1 MEPARKTK
9 SLCPV
14 CLKIID
20 ADIIEEGGSMY
31 MKKTCPEH
39 GTFKTVVW
47 RENSEKYLEWTN
59 AAGNQPRGA
68 FPNPKSVSNSC
79 PYDCGYCQAHKQDLC
94 SAALMV
100 TGKCNLNCPVCFTR
114 TRNSEPY
121 HPSLDELKS
130 QLDGYLRQT
139 GSPYPLEF
147 CGGEPTVRDD
157 LPLLAEYAKGLGY
170 DYIQL
175 NTNGIRISKDMEYL
189 ERLRDS
195 GITTVYLGFDGFN
208 DETYNY
214 TSGES
219 LLEHKMKAVENCKKA
234 RIAVVLVP
242 VVVPGRNEN
251 ELGRIIEYA
260 KANTPAVKGVFFQ
273 PISYFGHIPKIPT
286 DDDRITIPEV
296 LDKIEEQTCG
306 EVKRNNFL
314 PPVCEHPLCS
324 FNAFFLLKKGKLYP
338 MTKFSQRK
346 PVEDAA
352 ERTRIITKRNWTYNE
367 QEYLTIGGMAF
378 QDAWNIDLERLERC
392 TIGIIS
398 GEKGIVPLCA
408 KYLTSESGEK
418 LYPGIA

>member
-20 ADIIEEGGSMY
+20 AEIVEESGSMY
-31 MKKTCPEH
+31 MQKNCPEH
-39 GTFKTVVW
+39 GAFKTIVW
-47 RENSEKYLEWTN
+47 REKGEKYLEWIN
-59 AAGNQPRGA
+59 AAGKQSGGA
-68 FPNPKSVSNSC
+68 FPNPKSVSKGC
-79 PYDCGYCQAHKQDLC
+79 PLDCGYCVNHRQDLC

-100 TGKCNLNCPVCFTR
+100 TEKCNLNCPVCFTR
-114 TRNSEPY
+114 TNNREPY
-121 HPSLDELKS
+121 HPDIETLKK
-130 QLDGYLRQT
+130 QLRNYLKQT

-147 CGGEPTVRDD
+147 CGGEPTERDD

-175 NTNGIRISKDMEYL
+175 NTNGIRIAEDLEYL
-189 ERLRDS
+189 KELKES
-195 GITTVYLGFDGFN
+195 GITTIYLGFDGFN
-208 DETYNY
+208 EDTYRY
-214 TSGES
+214 TSGKS
-219 LLEHKMKAVENCKKA
+219 LLEYKMKAVENCREAK
-234 RIAVVLVP
+234 IAVVLVP
-242 VVVPGRNEN
+242 VVIPGQNEN

-260 KANTPAVKGVFFQ
+260 KVNAPAVKGVFFQ
-273 PISYFGHIPKIPT
+273 PISYFGQIPKIPT
-286 DDDRITIPEV
+286 DEDRITIPEV
-296 LDKIEEQTCG
+296 LDKIEEQTGG

-314 PPVCEHPLCS
+314 PPVCEHPVCS
-324 FNAFFLLKKGKLYP
+324 FNAFFLLKNGKLYP

-346 PVEDAA
+346 PVENAA
-352 ERTRIITKRNWTYNE
+352 ERTRQITKRNWTYNE
-367 QEYLTIGGMAF
+367 QKYLTIGGMAF

-408 KYLTSESGEK
+408 KYLTSESGGK